1 MLGILRDDGTI
12 ICQSEESGEGGWRR
26 LTRPDEAPVARTV
39 LVLVDIFVFE
49 QDMGYRQY
57 AINVHCFE

>member
-1 MLGILRDDGTI
+1 MLGILKDDGTI
-12 ICQSEESGEGGWRR
+12 ICQSEESGEGGWR
-26 LTRPDEAPVARTV
+26 LTRPDEAPVAMTV
-39 LVLVDIFVFE
+39 FVLVDIFVFE

>member
-1 MLGILRDDGTI
+1 MMAPSYANRKSLVKGVG
-12 ICQSEESGEGGWRR
+12 RR
-26 LTRPDEAPVARTV
+26 LTRPDEAPVAMTV
-39 LVLVDIFVFE
+39 FVLVDIFVFE